1 MIPELTALLSSPK
14 SVVMASCREYIERIR
29 TNTERLEVALQYLQS
44 MADTRGAVV
53 AAVGKALDDQANE
66 GLERSFTPEERAALQ
81 ILFTELSGDEPEP
94 ELINADS
101 PLTQEMLDKGRKA
114 WADVPSASAWV
125 ESLRGGDDTANLQSN
140 GNTQ

>member
-1 MIPELTALLSSPK
+1 MSLELTAIFREIISFGLGIAFGW
-14 SVVMASCREYIERIR
+14 VVYTWRNGHLFCSDSARS
-29 TNTERLEVALQYLQS
+29 
-44 MADTRGAVV
+44 ADVPA
-53 AAVGKALDDQANE
+53 
-66 GLERSFTPEERAALQ
+66 
-81 ILFTELSGDEPEP
+81 P

-101 PLTQEMLDKGRKA
+101 PLTQEMIDKGRKA